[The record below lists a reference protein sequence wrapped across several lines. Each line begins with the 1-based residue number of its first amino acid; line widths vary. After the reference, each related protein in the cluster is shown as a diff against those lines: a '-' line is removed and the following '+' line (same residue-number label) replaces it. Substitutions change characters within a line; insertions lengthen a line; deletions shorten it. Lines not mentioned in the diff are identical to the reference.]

1 MTPEES
7 LRRTI
12 NEAVESA
19 VRRVLAERP
28 APSCVSI
35 EQAAEMLGVSRH
47 TVARMKPPRNA
58 VGKIPYEWVLEAR
71 SAR

>member
-1 MTPEES
+1 VTPEET
-7 LRRTI
+7 LRRAI
-12 NEAVESA
+12 NDAVEST

-28 APSCVSI
+28 VPSCVSVD
-35 EQAAEMLGVSRH
+35 QAAEMLGVSRH
-47 TVARMKPPRNA
+47 TVMRMKPPRNA

>member
-19 VRRVLAERP
+19 VRRVLADRP
-28 APSCVSI
+28 IPSTVTLK
-35 EQAAEMLGVSRH
+35 QAAEMLDVSER
-47 TVARMKPPRNA
+47 TIRRMNPPKVAGNMIA
-58 VGKIPYEWVLEAR
+58 YSWVAAR
-71 SAR
+71 LSSK